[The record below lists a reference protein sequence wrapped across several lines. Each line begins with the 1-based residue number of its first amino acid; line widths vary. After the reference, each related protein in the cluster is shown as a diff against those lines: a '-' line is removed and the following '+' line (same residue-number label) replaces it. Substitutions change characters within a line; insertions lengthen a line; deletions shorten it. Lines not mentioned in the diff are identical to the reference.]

1 MSHNLVCLNGGVL
14 CSRCGAERADNLG
27 PCKFSA
33 DAVITAQIA
42 VEREKVTAQIAAE
55 REKVTAQ
62 ITVERERATA
72 QTRVAFAQ
80 VLVAT
85 AVILVVVFG
94 FERIAAGFKI
104 IDGHLNDLKL
114 SSSLAIELCRKG
126 GWVKLFKS
134 FFG

>member
-33 DAVITAQIA
+33 DA
-42 VEREKVTAQIAAE
+42 
-55 REKVTAQ
+55 
-62 ITVERERATA
+62 VERERATA

>member
-33 DAVITAQIA
+33 DAVERERVTAQIA
-42 VEREKVTAQIAAE
+42 VERERV
-55 REKVTAQ
+55 
-62 ITVERERATA
+62 TA

-85 AVILVVVFG
+85 AVILVS
-94 FERIAAGFKI
+94 R
-104 IDGHLNDLKL
+104 L
-114 SSSLAIELCRKG
+114 
-126 GWVKLFKS
+126 LF
-134 FFG
+134 